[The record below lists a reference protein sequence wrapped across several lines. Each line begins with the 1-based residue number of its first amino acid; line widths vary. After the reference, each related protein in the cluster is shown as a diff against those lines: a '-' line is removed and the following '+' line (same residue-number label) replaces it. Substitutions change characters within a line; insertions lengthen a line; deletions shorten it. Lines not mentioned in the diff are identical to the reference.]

1 MISSANISPLVS
13 VIIPAFN
20 QSMYVSEAINSALE
34 QTYKNI
40 EIIIIDDG
48 STDETPH
55 ILEKY
60 CNYGNIV
67 LLAHPEHQNRGVSKS
82 RQLGV
87 QQAQGKYIAFLDAD
101 DFFEPQKIEIQV
113 VPLEAHNDIVLCH
126 SHIQVV
132 SECDDIPDF
141 GGAVDLGGSIKKY
154 SYQLQPY
161 FLKRNRVCNST
172 TLMRSSI
179 LKTFNFSFKQAF
191 QYEDWLLWVL
201 LSEYG
206 YFIYIPEKLINYR
219 FHPSSATHSVIKSQ
233 LLGNYSKIE
242 MYFSLIHR
250 VRSMKIKFLCAKQI
264 WTTMRHL
271 YQLYSIG
278 NQP

>member
-101 DFFEPQKIEIQV
+101 DFFEPQKVEIQV
-113 VPLEAHNDIVLCH
+113 ALLEAHIDAVLCH
-126 SHIQVV
+126 SHIKLVA
-132 SECDDIPDF
+132 ECDDTPDIEKWF
-141 GGAVDLGGSIKKY
+141 FKGSETKKY
-154 SYQLQPY
+154 HLLSQSDC
-161 FLKRNRVCNST
+161 LKRNVICNST
-172 TLMRSSI
+172 TVARAAVLRK
-179 LKTFNFSFKQAF
+179 LNFDFKQAF
-191 QYEDWLLWVL
+191 QYEDWLLWLL
-201 LSEYG
+201 LSEHG
-206 YFIYIPEKLINYR
+206 HFIYTPEKLLNYR
-219 FHPSSATHSVIKSQ
+219 FHPKSVTQKVHKNE
-233 LLGNYSKIE
+233 LLKNYSKIE
-242 MYFSLIHR
+242 FYLSLIHR
-250 VRSMKIKFLCAKQI
+250 TRRPRIKLLCFKEMFF
-264 WTTMRHL
+264 TMRRL
-271 YQLYSIG
+271 YRLYSIG
-278 NQP
+278 NQQ